1 MRRVFEVGHRLEEG
15 RDVQCDVLRSRLREP
30 TPTAEEKDREDV
42 VCSLRH
48 ADDVRS
54 HGVRPKARAA
64 LSDRLEYVQRTRGLR
79 VRLSGWL
86 LSSLERQAQPRET
99 VRRSS
104 VTPIGVAQQGR
115 EHGAMD
121 MRVLSHVDRG
131 EVPRDQRRENQ
142 RHLILRGIE
151 LRDRRLGGRVVLRIA
166 DNADRNLLDEAQH
179 AVIAVDLDDLCVLRP
194 VIEAMLR
201 QRAEGAEAR
210 AERQHHIGFGDELHA
225 GLRSLIAERSAPQRM
240 PGGE

>member
-1 MRRVFEVGHRLEEG
+1 MGRVFEVGHPLEEG
-15 RDVQCDVLRSRLREP
+15 RDVQCDVLRSRRREP
-30 TPTAEEKDREDV
+30 TPTAEQKDREDV
-42 VCSLRH
+42 VCSLCH

-131 EVPRDQRRENQ
+131 EVKAE
-142 RHLILRGIE
+142 
-151 LRDRRLGGRVVLRIA
+151 RLNAAQQPLHTEQSRVLAAVRA
-166 DNADRNLLDEAQH
+166 QTGDDNAQITVELVGRAGTWMSYT
-179 AVIAVDLDDLCVLRP
+179 LRT
-194 VIEAMLR
+194 AC
-201 QRAEGAEAR
+201 
-210 AERQHHIGFGDELHA
+210 
-225 GLRSLIAERSAPQRM
+225 SNSS
-240 PGGE
+240 